1 MITVFQIMSGVISMQ
16 PEQLFEPLELTLM
29 SAWCHVTTLIG
40 ISSIQGYNKTKEN
53 PDDPNPVLTEMK
65 RK

>member
-29 SAWCHVTTLIG
+29 SDWCHVTT
-40 ISSIQGYNKTKEN
+40 
-53 PDDPNPVLTEMK
+53 
-65 RK
+65 